1 MVIFKD
7 MEVLKALDS
16 LKASEILP
24 MASLL
29 LENTVPLL
37 CVCVC
42 VCACVC
48 ARAYK
53 QQGVFWERR
62 KEQAGKSFRKYWK
75 LGVILR
81 HTYKGEFH

>member
-48 ARAYK
+48 VGEGEIRVYLLLHPSLA
-53 QQGVFWERR
+53 
-62 KEQAGKSFRKYWK
+62 
-75 LGVILR
+75 LR
-81 HTYKGEFH
+81 G

>member
-42 VCACVC
+42 VCMCVC
-48 ARAYK
+48 WGGGDKSLSLTPSITGSQRLSWFQI
-53 QQGVFWERR
+53 QQSPESR
-62 KEQAGKSFRKYWK
+62 
-75 LGVILR
+75 I
-81 HTYKGEFH
+81 